1 MVARWAHNPKVA
13 GSSPALATKLNKM
26 VTKDAILT
34 LLFVI
39 LLCATIYKLF
49 NSGKK

>member
-1 MVARWAHNPKVA
+1 
-13 GSSPALATKLNKM
+13 M